1 MVVVVEVVVVVVVVV
16 SKIISYNNLLDI
28 EALDMMRCH
37 HIMSNASIV
46 NNSIL
51 VG

>member
-1 MVVVVEVVVVVVVVV
+1 MLLLL
-16 SKIISYNNLLDI
+16 SKIISYNNLLNI

-37 HIMSNASIV
+37 HIMSHASIV

>member
-1 MVVVVEVVVVVVVVV
+1 MLLLL
-16 SKIISYNNLLDI
+16 SKIISYNNLLNI

-37 HIMSNASIV
+37 RIMSNASIV